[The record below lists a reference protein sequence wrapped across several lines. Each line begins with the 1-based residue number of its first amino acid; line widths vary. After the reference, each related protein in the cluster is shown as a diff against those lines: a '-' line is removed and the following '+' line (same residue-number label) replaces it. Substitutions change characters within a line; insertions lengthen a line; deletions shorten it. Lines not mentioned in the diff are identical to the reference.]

1 MFAAWLAE
9 SLLDVSDYAW
19 AGAVTPTRYLDT
31 SAVLVD
37 GQYDVVGAVVLLA
50 ATTVLVALSRRV
62 FARRDL

>member
-1 MFAAWLAE
+1 M
-9 SLLDVSDYAW
+9 SDYAW